1 MDGVMA
7 DGWCCDSIGCEREGD
22 DASHGDRNEGR
33 SRGPAT
39 SDNGKMMVRAQRSMA
54 WMDEEM
60 GEDEGGWMMDGMK
73 EERRGR
79 SGFRKGE

>member
-1 MDGVMA
+1 
-7 DGWCCDSIGCEREGD
+7 
-22 DASHGDRNEGR
+22 
-33 SRGPAT
+33 
-39 SDNGKMMVRAQRSMA
+39 MA

>member
-1 MDGVMA
+1 
-7 DGWCCDSIGCEREGD
+7 
-22 DASHGDRNEGR
+22 
-33 SRGPAT
+33 
-39 SDNGKMMVRAQRSMA
+39 MMVRAQRSMA